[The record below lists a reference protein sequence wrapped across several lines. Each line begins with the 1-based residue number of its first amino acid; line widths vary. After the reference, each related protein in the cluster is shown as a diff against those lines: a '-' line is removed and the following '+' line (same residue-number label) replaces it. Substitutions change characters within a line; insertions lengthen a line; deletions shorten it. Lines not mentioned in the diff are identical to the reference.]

1 MLYALSGKL
10 PEELNK
16 IKSMTELLIHRIL
29 SRLYTVYNKAKEH
42 QIEEKEYSIIPALV
56 RAAKINQNIDMLK
69 QKTNFDA
76 LSINFRLESDESE
89 FLIDPNNDE
98 EKWHEISLDKYTT
111 NIKITISFEKIVY
124 G

>member
-1 MLYALSGKL
+1 M
-10 PEELNK
+10 
-16 IKSMTELLIHRIL
+16 
-29 SRLYTVYNKAKEH
+29 YNKAKGH
-42 QIEEKEYSIIPALV
+42 KIEEKEYSIIPALV

-111 NIKITISFEKIVY
+111 NIKITISLEKIEY
-124 G
+124 Y

>member
-1 MLYALSGKL
+1 
-10 PEELNK
+10 
-16 IKSMTELLIHRIL
+16 
-29 SRLYTVYNKAKEH
+29 
-42 QIEEKEYSIIPALV
+42 
-56 RAAKINQNIDMLK
+56 MLK

-111 NIKITISFEKIVY
+111 NIKITISLEKIEY
-124 G
+124 Y